1 MIPKFETNQAL
12 ILTTDFSQ
20 SLPEST
26 VALVDVDRPSKKPA
40 FVFTTKETVVGLHAL
55 KNKILLVLRSR
66 VLAFQVNEKYKEYL
80 IDTGKM
86 AVASAMAP
94 FPGKVDKYGLVVVN
108 QVDSKGKCVV
118 DVHNFVDGEYLMHQ
132 RFSLE
137 EDAQP
142 TGQLTTT
149 LFSAERDRLFLYQE
163 DKKVLWVYQ
172 WTDNAKLAHLGNVP
186 LLSGLTDVAKFPPVQ
201 RVYHLW
207 GAVFLFFFQNGH
219 FKLIDCEVSLKK
231 MMVLKTF
238 LQFDLPNWSGSAQG
252 ELDPFSF
259 PQVFVSY
266 KKSGM
271 NKPTEL
277 TLDIYHVNGDL
288 YQVVYLVPQQDC
300 KTTWK
305 GKWLKEGIAPEGD
318 QIILL

>member
-1 MIPKFETNQAL
+1 
-12 ILTTDFSQ
+12 
-20 SLPEST
+20 
-26 VALVDVDRPSKKPA
+26 LVDVDRPSKKAA
-40 FVFTTKETVVGLHAL
+40 FVYTTKETVVGLYAL

-149 LFSAERDRLFLYQE
+149 LFSVERDRVFLYQE
-163 DKKVLWVYQ
+163 DKKVIWVYQ
-172 WTDNAKLAHLGNVP
+172 WMDNAKLPHLGNIH
-186 LLSGLTDVAKFPPVQ
+186 LLSGMTDVAKFSQVQ
-201 RVYHLW
+201 KIYHVW
-207 GAVFLFFFQNGH
+207 GAVFLFFFRNGL
-219 FKLIDCEVSLKK
+219 FKLIDCEVPLKK

-238 LQFDLPNWSGSAQG
+238 LQFDLPNWSAIEEG
-252 ELDPFSF
+252 ELDPFGC
-259 PQVFVSY
+259 PQVFVSS

-271 NKPTEL
+271 SKPSEL
-277 TLDIYHVNGDL
+277 HLDIFHINGDL
-288 YQVVYLVPQQDC
+288 YQVVYLVPQQDS
-300 KTTWK
+300 KATWK
-305 GKWLKEGIAPEGD
+305 GKWLKEGISPEGD